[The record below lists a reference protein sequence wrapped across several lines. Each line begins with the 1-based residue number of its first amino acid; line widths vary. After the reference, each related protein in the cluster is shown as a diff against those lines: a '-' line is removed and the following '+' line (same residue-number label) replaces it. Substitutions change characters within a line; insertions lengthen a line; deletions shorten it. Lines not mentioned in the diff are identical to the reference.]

1 MVTHE
6 EYPESISLIDLVPAD
21 NNNPIAARVR
31 MSGEFR
37 LMWAVFEDGL
47 DCYLR
52 YANHPSPQMQERFR
66 EAKEWIESNEE
77 EWLFSFIN
85 ICQAFQIE
93 PGYLRNGL
101 RRRVAEMHV
110 TPSTTPLRRA
120 A

>member
-1 MVTHE
+1 MDTHE
-6 EYPESISLIDLVPAD
+6 EYQESLSLIDLVPVKD
-21 NNNPIAARVR
+21 NNPIAARVR

-52 YANHPSPQMQERFR
+52 YANHSSPQMQERFR

-77 EWLFSFIN
+77 AWLFSFVS
-85 ICQAFQIE
+85 ICQVFQID
-93 PGYLRNGL
+93 PSYLRNRL
-101 RRRVAEMHV
+101 RHRVAELQAK
-110 TPSTTPLRRA
+110 PSATPLRRA

>member
-1 MVTHE
+1 MEMHE
-6 EYPESISLIDLVPAD
+6 EQQEPISLADLVPLQEND
-21 NNNPIAARVR
+21 PLLARAR

-52 YANHPSPQMQERFR
+52 YANHPSPRMQEMFL
-66 EAKEWIESNEE
+66 EAQDWIESDEE
-77 EWLFSFIN
+77 EWLFSFAS

-93 PGYLRNGL
+93 PDYLRNGL
-101 RRRVAEMHV
+101 RRRVAELRAKQ
-110 TPSTTPLRRA
+110 SATPLRRA